1 MESSFS
7 VKKLEGLLLCPY
19 FLHHAMHNFRPH
31 LKNAATP
38 KATAFCWG
46 QAELVHFS
54 SEAGFC
60 RLEVSLEV
68 EKHLCSSQSPNIL
81 ILHP

>member
-38 KATAFCWG
+38 KATAFTLLFDLMR
-46 QAELVHFS
+46 AKSLSEKAMAPHS
-54 SEAGFC
+54 S
-60 RLEVSLEV
+60 
-68 EKHLCSSQSPNIL
+68 IL
-81 ILHP
+81 AWKIP